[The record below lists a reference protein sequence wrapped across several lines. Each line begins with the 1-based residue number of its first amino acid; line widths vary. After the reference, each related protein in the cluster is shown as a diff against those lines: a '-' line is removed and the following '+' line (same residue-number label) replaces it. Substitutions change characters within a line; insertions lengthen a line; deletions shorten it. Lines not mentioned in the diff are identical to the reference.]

1 LKTGSDAGFLL
12 FTYCCFIF
20 VENISYMKVL
30 TIDQIREADRFTLDN
45 EPVAS
50 IDLMERAALAL
61 FEWFKK
67 RLQPEQTV
75 QIFCGMGNN
84 GGDGLALARLLINNG
99 FQVMTHIVLYGPTNS
114 SDFRTNLERLRDI
127 RFASITEIG
136 PETVFPVIEKGHL
149 VVDCLFGSGLN
160 KAVTGFVA
168 GLIEHINDSGAV
180 VVSVDMPSGL
190 FADKPTELLKKH
202 VVRADYTLSF
212 ETAKRSFLVPENELY
227 VGQWEVLPIG
237 LHHEY
242 LRDVKVDNYLISRQE
257 IRQLLKNRQKFS
269 HKGSFGHSLILAGS
283 FGKSGAAVLSA
294 MACLRAGTGLL
305 HIHTPI
311 SSAVAL
317 QVAVPEAMLSLDP
330 DDTVVSRLP
339 HLGPFNAVAA
349 GPGLGMDEQTAKVI
363 RLLIQE
369 SKLPLVLDAD
379 ALNILS
385 ENKTWLS
392 FLPAGTIIT
401 PHAREFERLAGGWK
415 DSFERIEMQREFSER
430 FKLFVVFKGAH
441 TCISTPGGDCWF
453 NTTGNPGMA
462 TAGSG
467 DVLTGIITGLLAQN
481 YSPFE
486 ASLTGVYLHGL
497 AGDFALD
504 SQSHESLIATDIIAH
519 LGHAFNALR
528 LEE

>member
-1 LKTGSDAGFLL
+1 MPVFFVFAFR
-12 FTYCCFIF
+12 FPIF
-20 VENISYMKVL
+20 VENKTIMKVL
-30 TIDQIREADRFTLDN
+30 TIEQIREADRFTIEN

-50 IDLMERAALAL
+50 IDLMERAATAL
-61 FEWFKK
+61 LEWFRN
-67 RLQPEQTV
+67 RLKTEQIV

-99 FQVMTHIVLYGPTNS
+99 YQVFTHIVLYGPTGS
-114 SDFRTNLERLRDI
+114 PDFKTNLERLRDI
-127 RFASITEIG
+127 RFATITELG
-136 PETVFPVIEKGHL
+136 PETVFPVIEKSHL

-160 KAVTGFVA
+160 KPVTGFVA

-202 VVRADYTLSF
+202 VVKADYTLSF
-212 ETAKRSFLVPENELY
+212 ETAKRSFLVPENDLY
-227 VGQWEVLPIG
+227 VGHWEVLPIG

-242 LRDVKVDNYLISRQE
+242 LRDVAVNTYLISGEDVRQV
-257 IRQLLKNRQKFS
+257 LKNRQKFA
-269 HKGSFGHSLILAGS
+269 HKGNFGHSLILAGS
-283 FGKSGAAVLSA
+283 MGKSGAAVLSA
-294 MACLRAGTGLL
+294 LACLRSGTGLL
-305 HIHTPI
+305 HVHTPL
-311 SSAVAL
+311 SSAVSL

-330 DDTVVSRLP
+330 DEAIVSRLP

-379 ALNILS
+379 ALNLLS

-392 FLPAGTIIT
+392 FLPAGTILT
-401 PHAREFERLAGGWK
+401 PHPREFERLAGGWR
-415 DSFERIEMQREFSER
+415 DSFERIDIQREFSVR
-430 FKLFVVFKGAH
+430 FQVYVVFKGAH
-441 TCISTPGGDCWF
+441 SCISTPAGECWF
-453 NTTGNPGMA
+453 NATGNPGMA

-486 ASLTGVYLHGL
+486 AAMAGVYLHGL

-504 SQSHESLIATDIIAH
+504 SQSPESLIATDIIAH
-519 LGHAFNALR
+519 LGQAFNAVR
-528 LEE
+528 MEG